1 MRKWIPLCLLLLM
14 GSIGLQAQTQLK
26 GRVLDGSANNEPLI
40 GASIQVPG
48 TTSGTIT
55 DLDGNFSFPMPA
67 GKFLVQVSMIGYKT
81 KVVNVKGKDFVEVV
95 LQEDAKV
102 MDEVVVVGY
111 GTMRKRDLSG
121 SMTQIKGDELMKG
134 GTTDVAK
141 GMQGKIAGV
150 QVSQTDGSPGAGT
163 SITVRG
169 ANSFTTSS
177 EPLYVVDGIPYNND
191 NPGGMPA
198 SSANENSN
206 QKQNPLSFLN
216 PNDIEKI
223 EVLKDASATAIYGSR
238 GANGVVII
246 TTRKGQSGKPK
257 IEFNANFSVSSI
269 AKKIDVLD
277 ADTYIQYQ
285 NEAKQNFV
293 KYMGGTDTT
302 PYTSHGGRADW
313 QDEIY
318 QTGWQQDY
326 SLSVSGGS
334 DKGWYSFSGNYLDQ
348 QGTIKESGFNRYGVS
363 IAIGRHIYD
372 WLEVGSSSHV
382 SQSITDFQRTSSNDT
397 YGIIRSALVFPPDYN
412 SDAAPESETDWLSA
426 NPASYVRG
434 ARDQLKSI
442 NWFSSNYVEAKIMP
456 WLKFRQ
462 NIGLGYND
470 SHRSTYY
477 DRYTSQGYKNGGK
490 MGKAA
495 NIWKSMTLES
505 LLTFD
510 KKFGIHYLNAVAGLT
525 FEKGMWDNSA
535 VTTTNFPTWANV
547 DSDIALG
554 LDKAQLTSDKG
565 KQTLESLLARVN
577 YTLMDKYIFT
587 ASIRSD
593 GSSKFAKGNKWATFL
608 SGAVAWRASEEDFIK
623 DLNVFSNLKLRLSYG
638 ETGNQGIGSYR
649 TLTVVEPSTYVFD
662 SVTKQ
667 GVAMIDWRGRSN
679 PDLKWETTS
688 QVNAGIDFGWFDN
701 RLQLT
706 VDYYYKKTRDLLQ
719 NVAMPYSTGYGQYLT
734 NYGHVTNEGLEV
746 TLLYDVLK
754 NGPLKWNVNANFSMN
769 KNQIGGL
776 DGDQFATVN
785 WNKADQMFI
794 QRNGCP
800 IGAIYGYKEDG
811 FYNSVAEVLAF
822 KENSSL
828 SEADAL
834 KLVGEVKYRDRNG
847 DGYID
852 ANDRYIIGDTNPD
865 FTYGITNTF
874 SWKEWGLSFMLQGS
888 QGNDIFNGNLLDMQL
903 QNIGNITVDAYQ
915 SRWTAEN
922 PTAAKWP
929 KALSNN
935 TRDMKLSDRY
945 VENGSYLKMK
955 YVTLTYDWA
964 KPCKFVERLKFNFT
978 VNNVF
983 TITNYSWMDPDVNG
997 FGDVSRKG
1005 VDMYSYPSARTF
1017 TLGVSA
1023 VF

>member
-1 MRKWIPLCLLLLM
+1 M
-14 GSIGLQAQTQLK
+14 GLQAQTTLK
-26 GRVLDGSANNEPLI
+26 GHVTDGSANEPLV
-40 GASIQVPG
+40 GATVSVPG
-48 TTSGTIT
+48 TSSGTVT
-55 DLDGNFSFPMPA
+55 DIDGNFKFDVPP
-67 GKFLVQVSMIGYKT
+67 GKVIVQVSMIGYKT
-81 KVVNVKGKDFVEVV
+81 QVVNIKGKTEINVT
-95 LQEDAKV
+95 LLEDSKV

-121 SMTQIKGDELMKG
+121 SMTQIKGDELMQG

-141 GMQGKIAGV
+141 GLQGKIAGV

-191 NPGGMPA
+191 NPAGVAA
-198 SSANENSN
+198 SAANENTN

-246 TTRKGQSGKPK
+246 TTRKGQTGKPK
-257 IEFNANFSVSSI
+257 VEFNANFAFSKI
-269 AKKIDVLD
+269 AKRIDVLD
-277 ADTYIQYQ
+277 AQTYINYQ

-293 KYMGGTDTT
+293 KYMGGSDTT
-302 PYTSHGGRADW
+302 PYKTHGGSADW

-318 QTGWQQDY
+318 RTGWQHDY
-326 SLSVSGGS
+326 NLSVSGGS

-348 QGTIKESGFNRYGVS
+348 RGTIKESGFNRYGVS
-363 IAIGRHIYD
+363 ISIGRHVTD
-372 WLEVGSSSHV
+372 WLEIGSSSHV
-382 SQSITDFQRTSSNDT
+382 SHSVTDFQRTSSNDT

-412 SDAAPESETDWLSA
+412 ADAAPESETDWLGA
-426 NPASYVRG
+426 NPAAYVRG

-442 NWFSSNYVEAKIMP
+442 NWFSSNYVEIKIMP

-470 SHRSTYY
+470 SHRSTFY

-490 MGKAA
+490 MGKAS

-505 LLTFD
+505 LMTFD
-510 KKFGIHYLNAVAGLT
+510 KKFGIHYINAVAGLT
-525 FEKGMWDNSA
+525 FEKGTWDNSA
-535 VTTTNFPTWANV
+535 ETTTNFPTWATI
-547 DSDIALG
+547 DSDISLG
-554 LDKAQLTSDKG
+554 LDKAQLNSDKG
-565 KQTLESLLARVN
+565 KQTLESFLARVN

-587 ASIRSD
+587 ASIRTD
-593 GSSKFAKGNKWATFL
+593 GSSKFAKDHKWATFL
-608 SGAVAWRASEEDFIK
+608 SGALAWRLSEEDFIR

-649 TLTVVEPSTYVFD
+649 TLTVLEPSSYVFD
-662 SVTKQ
+662 GITKQ
-667 GVAMIDWRGRSN
+667 GVALIDWRGRAN
-679 PDLKWETTS
+679 PDLKWETTG
-688 QVNAGIDFGWFDN
+688 QFNVGIDFGFMSN

-706 VDYYYKKTRDLLQ
+706 IDYYYKKTRDLLQ

-734 NYGHVTNEGLEV
+734 NYGHVTNQGLEI
-746 TLLYDVLK
+746 TLGYEVLK
-754 NGPLKWNVNANFSMN
+754 NSPVKWNIQANFATN
-769 KNQIGGL
+769 KNRIGGL

-811 FYNSVAEVLAF
+811 YFNSVAEVLAF
-822 KENSSL
+822 PEYSTL

-834 KLVGEVKYRDRNG
+834 KMVGEVRYRDRNG
-847 DGYID
+847 DGFID

-865 FTYGITNTF
+865 FTYGITNTLT
-874 SWKEWGLSFMLQGS
+874 WKEWGLSFMLQGS
-888 QGNDIFNGNLLDMQL
+888 QGNDLFNGNLLDMQL
-903 QNIGNITVDAYQ
+903 QNIGNITVSAYDA
-915 SRWTAEN
+915 RWTPATASTAE
-922 PTAAKWP
+922 WP

-945 VENGSYLKMK
+945 VENGSYMKMK
-955 YVTLTYDWA
+955 YITLTYDWL
-964 KPCKFVERLKFNFT
+964 KPIKFIERVKFNLT

-983 TITNYSWMDPDVNG
+983 TITKYSWMDPDVNG
-997 FGDVSRKG
+997 FGDVSRRG
-1005 VDMYSYPSARTF
+1005 VDMYSYPSSRTYS
-1017 TLGVSA
+1017 LGINVI
-1023 VF
+1023 F